1 MKIIV
6 VASLAY
12 SLVNFRGAL
21 LQRLVREGFD
31 VVACAPDRDLAII
44 ETLTGWGVRFVT
56 VPMDRAGQNPL
67 ADAATLTSLCLL
79 FRRERPDLVLAYTQ
93 KPIIYAG
100 LATRIIGGIDFFAM
114 VSGLGHAFGSASS
127 AWRRALRTL
136 VSLMYRQAVARARCI
151 FVFNRDDAGEL
162 RRHAIVSH
170 QALVE
175 VPGSGVDVSHF
186 ASRAIPDRPF
196 TFVMVARLMREKG
209 LEEFVEASRLV
220 RQKWPGARCQII
232 GPLDANP
239 TGLNRVDIA
248 RWEAGG
254 TIEYLGETRD
264 VRPPLANAHVFV
276 LPSYYREGL
285 PRSILEAMATGRAV
299 ITTDTPGCRDAV
311 IDGETGFIVP
321 PRDAG
326 ALAEAMLR
334 FRRDATLAARMGRAG
349 RARAESIYAVDLV
362 NDRLLDAISRYASVQ
377 RAETFSRQRLAE
389 RAIAALALLALSPL
403 MAGVALIILV
413 SMGQPILFK
422 QERVGLN
429 TVPFLLRKFR
439 TMHQIAD
446 PSGRP
451 LPDAARLTTVGRVLR
466 RTRLDEL
473 PQLFAVVRG
482 EMSIVGPRPLL
493 PETVAAMGEA
503 GRARSA
509 VRPGLTGWA
518 QINGNAL
525 LTDAD
530 KLALDRWYIAH
541 RSLRLDLAIIW
552 RTVGMVLFGE
562 RVRLETIERAY
573 ASVADRGS

>member
-31 VVACAPDRDLAII
+31 VVACAPDRDTAIVQ
-44 ETLTGWGVRFVT
+44 TLKGWGVRFVT
-56 VPMDRAGQNPL
+56 VPMDRAGLNPL
-67 ADAATLTSLCLL
+67 ADFATLASLCQL
-79 FRRERPDLVLAYTQ
+79 FRREQPKLVLAYTQ

-100 LATRIIGGIDFFAM
+100 LAARLIGGIDFFAM
-114 VSGLGHAFGSASS
+114 VSGLGHAFGSVQS
-127 AWRRALRTL
+127 ARRSILRTL
-136 VSLMYRQAVARARCI
+136 VSVMYRQAVARARCI

-162 RRHAIVSH
+162 RRHAIVRD
-170 QALVE
+170 QPVVE

-186 ASRAIPDRPF
+186 ASREMPTGPF

-209 LEEFVEASRLV
+209 LEEFVAASRMV
-220 RQKWPGARCQII
+220 SQQWPRARFEIV

-239 TGLNRVDIA
+239 TGLTRLDIA

-264 VRPPLANAHVFV
+264 VRLPLASAHVFV

-285 PRSILEAMATGRAV
+285 PRSILEAMATGRPV

-311 IDGETGFIVP
+311 IDGETGLIIP
-321 PRDAG
+321 PRDAP

-334 FRRDATLAARMGRAG
+334 FRRDATLASQMGRAG

-362 NDRLLDAISRYASVQ
+362 NNRLLDAITRYASPPADSTVPSA
-377 RAETFSRQRLAE
+377 RVAE
-389 RAIAALALLALSPL
+389 RAIAALALLALTPV
-403 MAGVALIILV
+403 MACIALVVLA
-413 SMGQPILFK
+413 SLGRPILFE
-422 QERVGLN
+422 QQRIGLHAK
-429 TVPFLLRKFR
+429 PFLLRKFR
-439 TMHQIAD
+439 TMHQLVDHA
-446 PSGRP
+446 GNP
-451 LPDAARLTTVGRVLR
+451 LPDAARLTTIGRLLR
-466 RTRLDEL
+466 RMRLDEL
-473 PQLFAVVRG
+473 PQLVAVVRG

-493 PETVAAMGEA
+493 PETVAAMAEA
-503 GRARSA
+503 GRVRSL

-530 KLALDRWYIAH
+530 KLALDQWYVAH
-541 RSLRLDLAIIW
+541 RSLRLDLTIVW
-552 RTVGMVLFGE
+552 RTIGMVLLGE
-562 RVRLETIERAY
+562 RVRTDTIERAY